1 MEKKDTA
8 KLENEDPHTTEIKR
22 YLGALSEDFQ
32 HRVAAI
38 GEQFGG
44 LNRKIEEFEVRF
56 DHIDQRF
63 DRMDQRLDKMDQ
75 TLNSHTEM
83 IGRIMI
89 DIEEIKSG
97 MREKVDRTE
106 FVKLE
111 KRLVTLEAVVF
122 GGKKK

>member
-111 KRLVTLEAVVF
+111 KRLVTLEA
-122 GGKKK
+122 